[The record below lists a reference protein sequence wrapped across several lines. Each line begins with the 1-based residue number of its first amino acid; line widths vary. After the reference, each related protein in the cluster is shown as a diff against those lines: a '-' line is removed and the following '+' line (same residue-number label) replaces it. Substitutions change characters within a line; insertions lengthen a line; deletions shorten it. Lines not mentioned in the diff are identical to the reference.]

1 MDFSLFLNFNVPN
14 SRQPL
19 FSSLYTNDSK
29 KKVIFIGIFLHCSM
43 PNERKRK
50 GDSFSDNHLIQRKM
64 RFTKLTYLTDPRDL
78 LHLATLAIGT

>member
-1 MDFSLFLNFNVPN
+1 MGFSLFLNFNIPN

-29 KKVIFIGIFLHCSM
+29 KNYFYRNFLHCSM

-78 LHLATLAIGT
+78 LHLAMLAIGT